1 MAADPTRVSLS
12 ELAPTVSKA
21 SEQYGVPEEYI
32 WNVIRAENSG
42 SSRGAAALNEVS
54 TQAISPKNA
63 RGIMQV
69 TPVALQDVQNAGLVP
84 SSLSHDNLSLDD
96 QIGVGTAYLSRLMK
110 LSQDPKEIYAMYNY
124 GPKARFRMADLPQ
137 ETQGYLEKTGTT
149 EKSGGGKTG
158 TFGQGMLNS
167 GDLISFLLSSGQ
179 QQNNAMTQANQGMV
193 ADQSRAT
200 ELGSQAIEE
209 QAAVIAN
216 AATNA
221 AAKANVTYKQNKTLE
236 QLQEMFNLN
245 PEAANNEIATNL
257 AVINSAQ
264 AAYAPARAEY
274 DALASKSIL
283 DDPLG
288 YLLAQVQMPSVAAK
302 VNAIADKED
311 IANQRIQTRTAQ
323 LANAKATISANTADQ
338 IKSIQEQDAK
348 NTMAESSARLLDA
361 QAKNAVQSAT
371 YKMQGITVAN
381 MIGDNTRQ
389 TLQAVIS
396 LEDRAESA
404 ELRNEQ
410 RRQIFEGKRLKDE
423 EEARLNARLAI
434 VSQAKGMS
442 EPMTMKRLTTLTDKK
457 SQEEWLAA
465 AQSGAFGESLEG
477 SLRFYLGNGSSKV
490 AIQSGGG
497 ASTWTTA
504 EKLARQGAEYAS
516 LADRAHQKQT
526 PGAKPLPIAE
536 ARTQGYD
543 IYKNELIDS
552 AMKPTEQVD
561 LASSKWDRAYNP
573 YVGQFVGFNKA
584 IDSMPQMAG
593 FKNNV
598 LKTSIDTLLK
608 TGAVTSENLSADQQQ
623 QAIKS
628 VIARVTARE
637 IEPRKAAADI
647 SQYIAGIS
655 AYQRSLNKYDLF
667 SLPPANSYFFTIE
680 GDFGGDNRRKTNLM
694 DPVTLERDIIWQ
706 IKQAKSPTGYNGPF
720 GFN

>member
-1 MAADPTRVSLS
+1 MAADPSRVSIS
-12 ELAPTVSKA
+12 DLAPTVTKA

-42 SSRGAAALNEVS
+42 TSKGAAALNEVS
-54 TQAISPKNA
+54 TQAVSPKNA
-63 RGIMQV
+63 RGVMQV

-84 SSLSHDNLSLDD
+84 SSLSHENLSVED

-124 GPKARFRMADLPQ
+124 GPKARFRMADLPE
-137 ETQGYLEKTGTT
+137 ETRGYLEKTGTT
-149 EKSGGGKTG
+149 EKSGGGRTG
-158 TFGQGMLNS
+158 TFGQGMMNS
-167 GDLISFLLSSGQ
+167 GDLIQFLLKSGQ
-179 QQNNAMTQANQGMV
+179 QQNDAMTAANTGMQ

-200 ELGSQAIEE
+200 ELGTQAIEE
-209 QAAVIAN
+209 QSAVVMN

-221 AAKANVTYKQNKTLE
+221 AAKAEVTYKQNKTLE
-236 QLQEMFNLN
+236 SLQNMFDLN
-245 PEAANNEIATNL
+245 QEDANNEIATNL
-257 AVINSAQ
+257 AVINQAQ
-264 AAYAPARAEY
+264 AAYTPARAEY
-274 DALASKSIL
+274 DQLASKSLL

-288 YLLAQVQMPSVAAK
+288 YILAQVQMPSVAAK

-311 IANQRIQTRTAQ
+311 IANQRIATRTAQ
-323 LANAKATISANTADQ
+323 LNNAKATITANTADQ
-338 IKSIQEQDAK
+338 IRSIQEQDAQ
-348 NTMAESSARLLDA
+348 NQMRLSSAQLLDA
-361 QAKNAVQSAT
+361 QAKNAVQAAT

-396 LEDRAESA
+396 LEDRAESS

-410 RRQIFEGKRLKDE
+410 KRQIFEGKKLKDE
-423 EEARLNARLAI
+423 EEARLNARLKI
-434 VSQAKGMS
+434 VSDAKGMA
-442 EPMTMKRLTTLTDKK
+442 EPMTLKRLSTLTDKK

-465 AQSGAFGESLEG
+465 AQSGAFGESLDG

-490 AIQSGGG
+490 AIQNGGG

-516 LADRAHQKQT
+516 VADRMHQKQT

-543 IYKNELIDS
+543 IYKNELVDS
-552 AMKPTEQVD
+552 AMKPTEQND

-584 IDSMPQMAG
+584 IDTLPGLKSFQ
-593 FKNNV
+593 NNA
-598 LKTSIDTLLK
+598 LKTSIDTLMK
-608 TGAVTSENLSADQQQ
+608 TGAVTTENLSSDQQQ
-623 QAIKS
+623 QAVKA
-628 VIARVTARE
+628 VIARVKARE

-667 SLPPANSYFFTIE
+667 SLPAQQAYFFTID
-680 GDFGGDNRRKTNLM
+680 GDFGSDNKRKTNLM

-706 IKQAKSPTGYNGPF
+706 VKQSTNPTGYNGPF